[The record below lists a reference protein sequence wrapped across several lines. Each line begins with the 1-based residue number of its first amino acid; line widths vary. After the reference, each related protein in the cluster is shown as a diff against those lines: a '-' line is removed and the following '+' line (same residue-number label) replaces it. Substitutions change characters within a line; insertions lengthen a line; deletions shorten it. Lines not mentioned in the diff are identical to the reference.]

1 MIEYGASSNACYGEH
16 VAGHPLPMRQPNEP
30 PSTQGP
36 PPEASGLSGRERRSK
51 RAEDTP
57 AASSR
62 SSQRAITSSRSQR
75 AAGPSIEE
83 TRGSEEDEEGEEGD
97 GESMDA
103 FSSLAVVPDPSH
115 SGSACPLPTTTTSL
129 Q

>member
-1 MIEYGASSNACYGEH
+1 M
-16 VAGHPLPMRQPNEP
+16 
-30 PSTQGP
+30 ST
-36 PPEASGLSGRERRSK
+36 RSK

-57 AASSR
+57 AAYSR

-115 SGSACPLPTTTTSL
+115 SGSFYGEDGDDDDDDDEPPIRKKPRT
-129 Q
+129 